1 MINVAGILTNSLAN
15 GPGLRYVLF
24 VQGCSHHCKG
34 CQNQHTWEPNKG
46 RNMSIE
52 DIIKDIESNP
62 FIDGVTLSG
71 GEPFDQA
78 EEVFKLVKALKDKS
92 YHVMAYTGYDYN
104 ELMGRAMCRSEEMQ
118 WPSRIIRHLD
128 ILVDGKF
135 QENNLDLSKR
145 YCGSK
150 NQRILHLK
158 NGKIVEE
165 E

>member
-46 RNMSIE
+46 RDMSIE

-78 EEVFKLVKALKDKS
+78 EEIYKLVKELKAKG
-92 YHVMAYTGYDYN
+92 YNIIAYTGYKYE
-104 ELMGRAMCRSEEMQ
+104 ELIGRAILRSEEMQ
-118 WPSRIIRHLD
+118 WPLRIIRELD
-128 ILVDGKF
+128 ILVDGEF
-135 QENNLDLSKR
+135 EENNLDLSER

-158 NGKIVEE
+158 NGKIVKEE
-165 E
+165 